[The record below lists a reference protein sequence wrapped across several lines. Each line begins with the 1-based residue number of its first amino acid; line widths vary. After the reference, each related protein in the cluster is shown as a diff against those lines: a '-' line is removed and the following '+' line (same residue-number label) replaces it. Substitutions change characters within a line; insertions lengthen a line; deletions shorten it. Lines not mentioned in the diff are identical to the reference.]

1 MTEVIREIRR
11 LTFDDKA
18 EIDEIHDSRID
29 GLFGGDGEGRSN
41 FFKLKR
47 HWSLPQF
54 FNPHNTGFEHFGM
67 FENSQ
72 LNYIRCNRYFR
83 CHPRHLIYRER
94 NPKPIIPFSSSFTL
108 SRKTKNVP
116 SRIGNDGKTNLNLIE
131 LQNYAMING
140 SERFGCNVIVTFN
153 PGHPELNKSIDV
165 GEGKIWHFD
174 SHYNDEEIQSR
185 RYTHYHCM
193 LLEEILPEEQSK
205 HEWIRDIVIRS
216 TRAHKMNIFMF
227 VRHNFES

>member
-1 MTEVIREIRR
+1 MAEVIREIRR
-11 LTFDDKA
+11 LTFDDKT
-18 EIDEIHDSRID
+18 EMDKILDSQLD
-29 GLFGGDGEGRSN
+29 WFGMKESSN
-41 FFKLKR
+41 FIRYKS
-47 HWSLPQF
+47 HWVLSRF
-54 FNPHNTGFEHFGM
+54 FDPHISGYEHFGM
-67 FENSQ
+67 FENGQ
-72 LNYIRCNRYFR
+72 LNYIRSNRYFR
-83 CHPRHLIYRER
+83 CHPRQLNRQRED
-94 NPKPIIPFSSSFTL
+94 PKYVIPFSTSTTI

-153 PGHPELNKSIDV
+153 PGHPELNKSVDV

-185 RYTHYHCM
+185 RYTHYHCV

-205 HEWIRDIVIRS
+205 HEWIREIVLKS
-216 TRAHKMNIFMF
+216 TRAHKVNIFMF
-227 VRHNFES
+227 IRHNFES